1 MICAGIVA
9 EYNPFHNGHQYH
21 IEQTRSKGATHIVAV
36 MSGNFTQRG
45 QGAVIPK
52 AQRVKS
58 ALQCGVDL
66 VIELPCVY
74 SLGSAEKFAF
84 SSVSLLNALGCVD
97 MLSFG
102 SESGDIDTLRSVTKA
117 LNSEQF
123 SAALR
128 SHLSSGIS
136 FPLAR
141 QRALEQLGSNMQ
153 LLPNDTLAIE
163 YIRNLDRINSNISP
177 IAVTRSGAMHDSQT
191 ATEHNA
197 SASYIRGLLSSNIDS
212 STKSELNRL
221 MPPSSAEMLLQC
233 IKGGSIYD
241 ENNASRSVLTMLRS
255 LDKQDLLQLPDVSEG
270 LENRIISALK
280 TAQNLDQLYSLIKS
294 KRYTHA
300 RIRRIVM
307 CAYLGITS
315 QLQCSPVPY
324 IRILGANQKGREILS
339 VAGKTASLPI
349 LGTMAAINS
358 LPKAAQDIFKLEC
371 HAADLYGMMTKS
383 ILPCDMEQHMGVINI

>member
-58 ALQCGVDL
+58 ALLCGADL
-66 VIELPCVY
+66 VVELPCVY

-84 SSVSLLNALGCVD
+84 SAVSILNALGCVD

-102 SESGDIDTLRSVTKA
+102 SESGDIDALRSVAKI
-117 LNSEQF
+117 LDSEQF

-141 QRALEQLGSNMQ
+141 QRALEHLGKDIS
-153 LLPNDTLAIE
+153 LLPNDTLGIE
-163 YIRNLDRINSNISP
+163 YIRSLDRINSSISP

-191 ATEHNA
+191 VTEHNA
-197 SASYIRGLLSSNIDS
+197 SASYIRSLLSGDTDACTIDS
-212 STKSELNRL
+212 INKL
-221 MPPSSAEMLLQC
+221 MPAPAAEILLQC
-233 IKGGSIYD
+233 IKDGSVYD
-241 ENNASRSVLTMLRS
+241 KSNASRSVLTVLRS
-255 LDKQDLLQLPDVSEG
+255 LDKQALLLLPDVSEG
-270 LENRIISALK
+270 LENRIASSLK
-280 TAQNLDQLYSLIKS
+280 TAQELEQLYSLIKS

-315 QLQCSPVPY
+315 QLQSSPVPY

-339 VAGKTASLPI
+339 VAGKMATLPI
-349 LGTMAAINS
+349 LGTMAAVNR
-358 LPKAAQDIFKLEC
+358 LPEAAQEIFKAEC
-371 HAADLYGMMTKS
+371 RASDLYGMMTKS
-383 ILPCDMEQHMGVINI
+383 VLPCDMEQQMGVINI

>member
-21 IEQTRSKGATHIVAV
+21 IEKTRANGATHIVAV

-45 QGAVIPK
+45 QGAIIPK

-84 SSVSLLNALGCVD
+84 SAVSILNALGCVD

-102 SESGDIDTLRSVTKA
+102 SESGDINALRSVAKTID
-117 LNSEQF
+117 SDQF
-123 SAALR
+123 PEVLR
-128 SHLSSGIS
+128 HHLSSGIS

-141 QRALEQLGSNMQ
+141 QRALEDLGQDIS
-153 LLPNDTLAIE
+153 LLPNDTLSIE
-163 YIRNLDRINSNISP
+163 YIRSLDYLNSSISP

-191 ATEHNA
+191 VTEHTA
-197 SASYIRGLLSSNIDS
+197 SASYIRSLISGNIDT
-212 STKSELNRL
+212 STIDSIKSLI
-221 MPPSSAEMLLQC
+221 PSQSAEILQQC
-233 IKGGSIYD
+233 IKGGSVFD
-241 ENNASRSVLTMLRS
+241 EGNASRSVLTVLRS
-255 LDKQDLLQLPDVSEG
+255 LDKQALLQLPDVSEG
-270 LENRIISALK
+270 LENRIVSALK
-280 TAQNLDQLYSLIKS
+280 SAQDLEQLYSLIKS

-300 RIRRIVM
+300 RIRRIIM
-307 CAYLGITS
+307 CAYLSITA
-315 QLQCSPVPY
+315 QLQSSPVPY

-339 VAGKTASLPI
+339 VAGKTATLPI
-349 LGTMAAINS
+349 LGTMAAING
-358 LPKAAQDIFKLEC
+358 LTETAQEIFQTEC
-371 HAADLYGMMTKS
+371 RASDLYGMMTKS
-383 ILPCDMEQHMGVINI
+383 ILPCNMEQQMGVINI